1 MCFQFLFLTLI
12 KFENMK
18 SSKSILLVFG
28 LSLLIVACVPARKFE
43 DMKGKYETCQ
53 EEVSGLKRANQSL
66 EASNTEL
73 NAKIEDLTKIM
84 DFMAKDTTVL
94 GRSLRTMT
102 KNYDQLDKTYRELL
116 SLRDK
121 MKEGNEKEIQMMQEK
136 INKTQAEL
144 LSKEDE
150 LRELESDLNEKSD
163 NLDRIKSD
171 LEATKMELESREARV
186 QELERILHRKDSVV
200 NALKEKVASALY
212 GFEGEGLT
220 VQLKNGKVY
229 VSLENQLLFK
239 SGSYTVDEKGK
250 TAIRKLATVLA
261 KNPDIN
267 VVVEGHTDTDQYNGT
282 GALKDNWDLSVIRA
296 TQIVKI
302 LLENKEI
309 EPKRISAAGRGEFI
323 PVIDE
328 DTPEAKGKNRRIEI
342 ILTPKLDELFE
353 ILDAN

>member
-1 MCFQFLFLTLI
+1 MKGNRLI
-12 KFENMK
+12 LGGF
-18 SSKSILLVFG
+18 ILSMV
-28 LSLLIVACVPARKFE
+28 LIACVPARKFE
-43 DMKGKYETCQ
+43 DMEKKYDTCQ
-53 EEVSGLKRANQSL
+53 EEVAGLKKANQSL
-66 EASNTEL
+66 EANNTEL
-73 NAKIEDLTKIM
+73 NAKIEDLTKRM
-84 DFMAKDTTVL
+84 DFMAKDTTVM
-94 GRSLRTMT
+94 GKSLRTMT

-116 SLRDK
+116 DLRDK
-121 MKEGNEKEIQMMQEK
+121 MKEGNEKEIHRMQEK

-144 LSKEDE
+144 LKKEDE
-150 LRELESDLNEKSD
+150 LRELEKALNEKSD
-163 NLDRIKSD
+163 NLGKLQDD
-171 LEATKMELESREARV
+171 LNATLSELESREARV
-186 QELERILHRKDSVV
+186 HELERILHTKDSIV
-200 NALKEKVASALY
+200 NALKDKVASALY

-250 TAIRKLATVLA
+250 QAIKKLAAVLA

-267 VVVEGHTDTDQYNGT
+267 VLVEGHTDTDQYNGS

-296 TQIVKI
+296 TQIVKL

-309 EPKRISAAGRGEFI
+309 DPQRVSASGRGEFI
-323 PVIDE
+323 PVVDGDSE
-328 DTPEAKGKNRRIEI
+328 EAKSKNRRIEI